1 MAKIKRPKPAPDF
14 KLMFQLA
21 EQYSE
26 ASALLEKQARGNDW
40 ACHAPQVLVDSFATE
55 LYLKC
60 LFVLDSKT
68 GPIEE
73 HDWEVLFNCHLPE
86 IRTQIRDAFNRKVQS
101 DPVLRNLHVINP
113 AALKTIDFYRSLKAA
128 KNTFDKRRYLFEP
141 MSQLEWF
148 YTGFIREAVRA
159 VTIMDIRIAPFV
171 KALPKSEPWPPADDP
186 VVGGSMG
193 GSGCA
198 L

>member
-1 MAKIKRPKPAPDF
+1 MAKIRRPKPAPDF

-26 ASALLEKQARGNDW
+26 ASKLLEEQARQCEW
-40 ACHAPQVLVDSFATE
+40 ASHAPQVLVDSFGTE

-73 HDWEVLFNCHLPE
+73 HDWEILFNCLVPE
-86 IRTQIRDAFNRKVQS
+86 IRTQIRDAFNRNVIS
-101 DPVLRNLHVINP
+101 NPVLRNLRLFNP
-113 AALKTIDFYRSLKAA
+113 EALKTIDFDRSLKAA

-141 MSQLEWF
+141 MPQQEWY

-159 VTIMDIRIAPFV
+159 VTIMDLRIAPLV
-171 KALPKSEPWPPADDP
+171 RTVPQSE
-186 VVGGSMG
+186 SQ
-193 GSGCA
+193 C
-198 L
+198 

>member
-1 MAKIKRPKPAPDF
+1 MSTLPEVATGRKTMAKIKKPKPAPDF

-21 EQYSE
+21 ERYAE
-26 ASALLEKQARGNDW
+26 ASKLLEQQSRGGDW
-40 ACHAPQVLVDSFATE
+40 ACHAPQMLVDSFATE

-73 HDWEVLFNCHLPE
+73 HDWEILFNCLVPE
-86 IRTQIRDAFNRKVQS
+86 IRNQIRDAFNRKVNA
-101 DPVLRNLHVINP
+101 DPVLSNLHVINP
-113 AALKTIDFYRSLKAA
+113 EALKTIDFDRSLKAA

-141 MSQLEWF
+141 MPQEEWF

-159 VTIMDIRIAPFV
+159 VTIMDLRIAPLV
-171 KALPKSEPWPPADDP
+171 RD
-186 VVGGSMG
+186 GGK
-193 GSGCA
+193 
-198 L
+198 